1 MAIGV
6 TITTNG
12 TEVSLVKINAVKG
25 NELTDIVMETFDGG
39 DMPASKW
46 AMPVNAVTAAGT
58 TTVGVDSLGM
68 YDKVN
73 AQRMSHQLAVLG
85 ARGDYFEIITTGLAK
100 GSTTDDTDF
109 RNLAVEVLD
118 YSGVPVAVQHA
129 IFGKYSPFVTPTQP
143 VTDGMILGI
152 DRQKIMAGN
161 NVAVNADDTYV
172 SMKIRGSSDD
182 RVKYKHSDVTGASAE
197 DEITGTLKLKPN
209 GDGVFVLPMN
219 GIIWAGYGTAATR
232 AYVDAS
238 S

>member
-6 TITTNG
+6 TVTTHG
-12 TEVSLVKINAVKG
+12 SLIQLVKIKCVKG

-39 DMPASKW
+39 DMPSSKW
-46 AMPVNAVTAAGT
+46 EAPIGAVTAAGT
-58 TTVGVDSLGM
+58 TSVHVDELGM

-85 ARGDYFEIITTGLAK
+85 ARGDYFEVIATGLMK
-100 GSTTDDTDF
+100 GTTTSATDL
-109 RNLAVEVLD
+109 RNMAVEVLD

-143 VTDGMILGI
+143 VSEGMILGI
-152 DRQKIMAGN
+152 DRQKIMAAYN
-161 NVAVNADDTYV
+161 VVAVADATYLAQLV
-172 SMKIRGSSDD
+172 RGSSDARITHKMND
-182 RVKYKHSDVTGASAE
+182 YTGGSAE
-197 DEITGTLKLKPN
+197 DAVTHTLKLKPN

-219 GIIWAGYGTAATR
+219 GIIWAGYGPAATR
-232 AYVDAS
+232 DYVDAS

>member
-1 MAIGV
+1 MAVGV

-12 TEVSLVKINAVKG
+12 TLIQLVKIKVVKG

-39 DMPASKW
+39 DMPASTW
-46 AMPVNAVTAAGT
+46 EAPVNAVTAAGT
-58 TTVGVDSLGM
+58 TTVHVERLGL

-85 ARGDYFEIITTGLAK
+85 ARGDYFELIASGLAK
-100 GSTTDDTDF
+100 GTTTSATDL
-109 RNLAVEVLD
+109 RNFAVEMLD

-143 VTDGMILGI
+143 VGEGMIKGI
-152 DRQKIMAGN
+152 DRQKIMAAY
-161 NVAVNADDTYV
+161 NVVAAADDTYLSQLV
-172 SMKIRGSSDD
+172 RGSTDSRIQHKMND
-182 RVKYKHSDVTGASAE
+182 YTGASAE
-197 DEITGTLKLKPN
+197 AAITHTLKCKPN
-209 GDGVFVLPMN
+209 ADGVFVLPMN
-219 GIIWAGYGTAATR
+219 GIIWAGYGPAATR